1 MALNSLYLPHYYAK
15 TGLCEWVAGV
25 RLSPLPARHP
35 VFGYGFGL
43 GLRLPA
49 SGPALCLSTLSCLPC
64 LSALS
69 ALSALPALLVL
80 PCPACHA

>member
-43 GLRLPA
+43 G
-49 SGPALCLSTLSCLPC
+49 
-64 LSALS
+64 
-69 ALSALPALLVL
+69 
-80 PCPACHA
+80 